1 MIKRNSLYLIL
12 VLVLISVPVFQAA
25 HALTHVSD
33 IATINPVQ
41 VENSHDQDD
50 TDFDQI
56 CLDCLALTAFSI
68 IFSILAAFS
77 VNLIMQGRLRELK
90 HKRIHLHFFSIYLT
104 RAPPLV

>member
-1 MIKRNSLYLIL
+1 MIRRSFLYI
-12 VLVLISVPVFQAA
+12 VLAIAIISVPVFQAA

-33 IATINPVQ
+33 TDTINLIQ
-41 VENSHDQDD
+41 ADDSHDQDE
-50 TDFDQI
+50 TDFDQV

-90 HKRIHLHFFSIYLT
+90 HRHIHLHFFFTYLT

>member
-1 MIKRNSLYLIL
+1 MIRRIFLYL
-12 VLVLISVPVFQAA
+12 VLAIAIISVPVSQAA

-50 TDFDQI
+50 ADFDQI

-90 HKRIHLHFFSIYLT
+90 HKHIHLHFFSKYLT

>member
-1 MIKRNSLYLIL
+1 MIQRIFLYL
-12 VLVLISVPVFQAA
+12 VLVTAILSVPVFQAA

-33 IATINPVQ
+33 IATINPAQ
-41 VENSHDQDD
+41 VDGNHDQED

-77 VNLIMQGRLRELK
+77 VNLIMQGRLSELK
-90 HKRIHLHFFSIYLT
+90 HKYIHHHFFSIYLT